1 MLEIGSLQ
9 TRDCTGTSRRCF
21 LKAGMTLP
29 FLPGLLQTSAAF
41 GAEPAKARSV
51 MLVWLNGG
59 PSHLDLF
66 DPKPKLADH
75 KKIPI
80 KLPRITRDATPN
92 CRPSPFRFQQHGES
106 GTWFSELMPYLSRH
120 ADDLCI
126 VRSVYCDQI
135 EHSGAIRQM
144 TTGDG
149 VLPRPS
155 VGAWSLYGPVSYTH
169 LTLPT
174 ICSV

>member
-66 DPKPKLADH
+66 DPKPLAPDQFRGPFGTIATRTSGLRFTELLPKLAMRSDKFSVVRTNINH
-75 KKIPI
+75 HGGHRQACGCRHSSHPG
-80 KLPRITRDATPN
+80 TRAIAGYGGIYRARCCDRLRGNACWRRLGSTH
-92 CRPSPFRFQQHGES
+92 CTQYRDL
-106 GTWFSELMPYLSRH
+106 GT
-120 ADDLCI
+120 
-126 VRSVYCDQI
+126 
-135 EHSGAIRQM
+135 
-144 TTGDG
+144 
-149 VLPRPS
+149 
-155 VGAWSLYGPVSYTH
+155 VG
-169 LTLPT
+169 
-174 ICSV
+174 